1 MTTGA
6 EALGLYTPNN
16 TLHGEKWSERKRKT
30 HTQDKIKQK
39 TKKHTQIYDI
49 LQCTWLMG

>member
-30 HTQDKIKQK
+30 YTQDKMKQK
-39 TKKHTQIYDI
+39 TKNIHKYMTYYNAH
-49 LQCTWLMG
+49 G